1 MKQDHTH
8 IAVILDRS
16 GSMSS
21 MTWAAMAGYN
31 EFLAAQQATVDDHG
45 QPLPAT
51 FTLILFDH
59 EYLAIH
65 RREDIQVAR
74 PLTLETYVPRGSTA
88 LLDAI
93 GRTIDDLGAELAA
106 TPAADRPSKVI
117 IAILTDGEEN
127 ASERYSM
134 AEVNQRITHQAKKYS
149 WEFLFLGANQ
159 DAIATAAQLG
169 IHAHQ
174 AATFVADKADLAA
187 ANDAFAK
194 KVSASRRHSFKCV
207 LGPGEAAILKDSM
220 SEALGKSRK
229 DNK

>member
-8 IAVILDRS
+8 IAMILDRS

-21 MTWAAMAGYN
+21 ITRAAIAGYN
-31 EFLAAQQATVDDHG
+31 EFLAAQQATVDNHG
-45 QPLPAT
+45 QPIPAT

-59 EYLAIH
+59 EYLTIH
-65 RREDIQVAR
+65 HREDIQKAR
-74 PLTLETYVPRGSTA
+74 PLTLETYVPRGCTA

-93 GRTIDDLGAELAA
+93 GRTIDELGAELAV
-106 TPAADRPSKVI
+106 TPPADRPSKVI

-134 AEVNQRITHQAKKYS
+134 ADISQRITHQTKKYS

-159 DAIATAAQLG
+159 DAIATAARMG

-174 AATFVADKADLAA
+174 AATFVADEADMAA
-187 ANDAFAK
+187 GSDAFAK
-194 KVSASRRHSFKCV
+194 KVSASRRNTFKCALAPAEV
-207 LGPGEAAILKDSM
+207 ESLQDSM

-229 DNK
+229 EKK